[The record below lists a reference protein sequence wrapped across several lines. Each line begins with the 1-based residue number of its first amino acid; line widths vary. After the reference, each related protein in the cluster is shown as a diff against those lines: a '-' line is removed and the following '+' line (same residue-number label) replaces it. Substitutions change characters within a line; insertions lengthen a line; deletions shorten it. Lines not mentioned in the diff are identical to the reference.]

1 MTGLSGINYSL
12 SILIKLYTNLI
23 ILIVIEAWRIY
34 RRYLD
39 FKPFKTSS
47 QSTRNINNNNTTQT
61 AAAACRKVKKWVCSE
76 TGREDDSQRKIKTE
90 MLFAPLNAQHVMSA
104 TRGLTIKTRVDF
116 IVIIHYNNI
125 DNNINLNKNSDF
137 SENILRNVRDTVSA
151 QTNNISAAHLLIF
164 YILMQ
169 KCYMTPGLD
178 PFSAH
183 TAPCTTRGKG
193 WMDFTLASG
202 SVCCVLLSKHEQP
215 LAPKSQKP
223 AGLHP

>member
-1 MTGLSGINYSL
+1 MLVKNCWSYSLTVLFSLSQKAFWFQVPLRFQLNQIWQTNVTCTEKKSRFYMTGLSGINYSL

-39 FKPFKTSS
+39 FKPVKTSS

-125 DNNINLNKNSDF
+125 
-137 SENILRNVRDTVSA
+137 
-151 QTNNISAAHLLIF
+151 
-164 YILMQ
+164 
-169 KCYMTPGLD
+169 
-178 PFSAH
+178 
-183 TAPCTTRGKG
+183 TT
-193 WMDFTLASG
+193 
-202 SVCCVLLSKHEQP
+202 
-215 LAPKSQKP
+215 
-223 AGLHP
+223 